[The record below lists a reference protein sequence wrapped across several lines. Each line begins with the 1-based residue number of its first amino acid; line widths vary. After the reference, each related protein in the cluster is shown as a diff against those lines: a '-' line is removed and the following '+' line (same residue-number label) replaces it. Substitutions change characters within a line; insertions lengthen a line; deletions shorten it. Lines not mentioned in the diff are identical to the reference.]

1 MGNSSWRRA
10 DHSGQSRCR
19 GRLDIWF
26 RPELTKQT
34 ICQAHDDVVYLVAR
48 AVKPGQAHNGM
59 SGELR
64 DRTLR
69 FNPDGVHLPVYL
81 VYFPVGRSHHDDVP
95 LFITVIKTGYCN
107 DRTRIEV
114 DR

>member
-48 AVKPGQAHNGM
+48 AVKPGQAHKGM

-95 LFITVIKTGYCN
+95 LLVAVVEGSYGHNGALCKG
-107 DRTRIEV
+107 DR
-114 DR
+114 